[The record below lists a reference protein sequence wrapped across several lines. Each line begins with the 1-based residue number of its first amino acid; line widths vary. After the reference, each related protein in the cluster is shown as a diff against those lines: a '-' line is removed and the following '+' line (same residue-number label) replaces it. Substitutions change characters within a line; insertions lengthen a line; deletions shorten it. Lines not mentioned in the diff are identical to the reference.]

1 MKKFVSLLLALAL
14 AAALA
19 VPSLAV
25 DRAEAQ
31 TSAQLLYNL
40 GLFRGTG
47 TDASGAPVF
56 DLDRAPTRAEAVT
69 MLVRLLGAEQTA
81 LSGSWSMPFTDV
93 ADWARPYVGY
103 AYSKGLTKGIDAT
116 TFGSASTVTAAQ
128 YLTFLLRALGYQD
141 GTDFSWSTPWLRT
154 DKLGIT
160 SGEYGAKTAFLRVD
174 AAVVSARAL
183 DAARKGSDQ
192 TLLEALLAGGGITDS
207 DVVVW
212 SSEAM
217 AFEADFASFL
227 FYPVKGSPATFT
239 SFKVTKA
246 TVNGLATKTLQLTTP
261 AAVSAYLASIGADR
275 GGFGYLEVSYDQDA
289 AEAAATRTQTDSSG
303 TAWPVLDFTFTY
315 TATQASGRTVTGTFT
330 ASYYLDNE

>member
-1 MKKFVSLLLALAL
+1 MKKFVSLLLALTL

-47 TDASGAPVF
+47 TDAGGAPIF

-81 LSGSWSMPFTDV
+81 LSGAWSMPFTDV

-116 TFGSASTVTAAQ
+116 TFGST
-128 YLTFLLRALGYQD
+128 
-141 GTDFSWSTPWLRT
+141 STPWLRT

-160 SGEYGAKTAFLRVD
+160 SGEYGAKTAFLRGD

-217 AFEADFASFL
+217 AFEGDFASFL

-289 AEAAATRTQTDSSG
+289 AEAAASRTQTDSSG

-315 TATQASGRTVTGTFT
+315 TATQASGRTVTWTFT